1 MQPVPCLGVVRHP
14 FEAASA
20 VGFGAMQ
27 DGVNEDGSRRLF
39 VEADA
44 VVADAEAEFAGVALQ
59 LLDVAFAGAGEAI
72 ESGENAHGGLAVDA
86 AHVGRW
92 LAG

>member
-1 MQPVPCLGVVRHP
+1 VRNP
-14 FEAASA
+14 SDLPLAVSA

-27 DGVNEDGSRRLF
+27 NGVNEDGSGRLF

-59 LLDVAFAGAGEAI
+59 L
-72 ESGENAHGGLAVDA
+72 S
-86 AHVGRW
+86 RCT
-92 LAG
+92 